1 MNRIETIKAAV
12 LPADAAERYGLSV
25 SRNGMARCPFHD
37 DHHPSLR
44 LYDDHFYCF
53 ACAAHGD
60 VIDLTAK
67 LLGVPVSEAI
77 RHLEED
83 FGLSGNDSPQSVRP
97 ARPHLSRFRQDELFC
112 ISTLTEYERLLRRW
126 KTEYAP
132 KTPDDPVDVTVD
144 NRFVEACQMLDY
156 IEYLADFLC
165 SADLEARVRAVD
177 ELMEDGLI
185 RKLRERLKEVND
197 DGRAA

>member
-1 MNRIETIKAAV
+1 MNRIETIKEAV
-12 LPADAAERYGLSV
+12 SPADAAGRYGQTIC
-25 SRNGMARCPFHD
+25 RNGMTLCPFHD

-67 LLGVPVSEAI
+67 LLGISVPEAI

-83 FGLSGNDSPQSVRP
+83 FGINTDADLPKIARP
-97 ARPHLSRFRQDELFC
+97 ARPHLSRFREDELLC
-112 ISTLTEYERLLRRW
+112 LSTLTEYERLLRGW

-132 KTPDDPVDVTVD
+132 KTPDDPIDD
-144 NRFVEACQMLDY
+144 RFVEACQMLDR

-165 SADLEARVRAVD
+165 SAGLEERVKAVD

-185 RKLRERLKEVND
+185 RKLHQRLEEVSDN
-197 DGRAA
+197 GRAA

>member
-1 MNRIETIKAAV
+1 M
-12 LPADAAERYGLSV
+12 P
-25 SRNGMARCPFHD
+25 
-37 DHHPSLR
+37 
-44 LYDDHFYCF
+44 
-53 ACAAHGD
+53 
-60 VIDLTAK
+60 
-67 LLGVPVSEAI
+67 EAI
-77 RHLEED
+77 RRLEED
-83 FGLSGNDSPQSVRP
+83 FGLAGNDSPQSVRP

>member
-12 LPADAAERYGLSV
+12 SPADAAKRYGLKV
-25 SRNGMARCPFHD
+25 GRNGMARCPFHD

-44 LYDDHFYCF
+44 LYDDHIYCF
-53 ACAAHGD
+53 ACASHGD

-67 LLGVPVSEAI
+67 LLGVSTPEAI
-77 RHLEED
+77 RRLEED
-83 FGLSGNDSPQSVRP
+83 FGLGGNETSSPIKP
-97 ARPHLSRFRQDELFC
+97 ARPHLSRFREDELFC
-112 ISTLTEYERLLRRW
+112 LSTLTEYERLLRRW

-132 KTPDDPVDVTVD
+132 KTPNDPIDD
-144 NRFVEACQMLDY
+144 RFVEACQMLDR

-165 SADLEARVRAVD
+165 AANLEERVRAVD
-177 ELMEDGLI
+177 ELMKDGLI
-185 RKLRERLKEVND
+185 RKLSHRLEEVND

>member
-1 MNRIETIKAAV
+1 MNRIETIKAEV
-12 LPADAAERYGLSV
+12 LPADAAERYGLTV
-25 SRNGMARCPFHD
+25 SRNGMTLCPFHD
-37 DHHPSLR
+37 DRHPSLR

-60 VIDLTAK
+60 VIDLAAK
-67 LLGVPVSEAI
+67 LLGIPGPEAI
-77 RHLEED
+77 RRLEED
-83 FGLSGNDSPQSVRP
+83 FGINTDADLPKTTRP
-97 ARPHLSRFRQDELFC
+97 ARPHLSRFREDELLC
-112 ISTLTEYERLLRRW
+112 LSTLTEYERLLRGW

-132 KTPDDPVDVTVD
+132 KTPDDPIDD
-144 NRFVEACQMLDY
+144 RFVEACQMLDR

-165 SADLEARVRAVD
+165 SAGLEERVKAVD

-185 RKLRERLKEVND
+185 QKLRRRLEEVKN

>member
-12 LPADAAERYGLSV
+12 SPADAAERYGLKV
-25 SRNGMARCPFHD
+25 SRSGMARCPFHD

-67 LLGVPVSEAI
+67 LLGVPVQEAI
-77 RHLEED
+77 RRLEED
-83 FGLSGNDSPQSVRP
+83 FGINTDADLPKIARP
-97 ARPHLSRFRQDELFC
+97 ARPHLSRFREDELLC
-112 ISTLTEYERLLRRW
+112 LSTLTEYERLLRGW

-132 KTPDDPVDVTVD
+132 KSPDDPIDD
-144 NRFVEACQMLDY
+144 RFVEACQMLDR

-165 SADLEARVRAVD
+165 AAGLEERVKAVD

-185 RKLRERLKEVND
+185 QKLRRRLEEVKNN
-197 DGRAA
+197 GRAA

>member
-12 LPADAAERYGLSV
+12 SPADAAERYGLTV
-25 SRNGMARCPFHD
+25 SRNGMAHCPFHD

-67 LLGVPVSEAI
+67 LLGIPVSEAI
-77 RHLEED
+77 RRLEED
-83 FGLSGNDSPQSVRP
+83 YGIDTHDSPSTTRP
-97 ARPHLSRFRQDELFC
+97 ARPHLSRFREDELLC
-112 ISTLTEYERLLRRW
+112 LSTLTEYERMLRRW

-132 KTPDDPVDVTVD
+132 KTPDDPIDD
-144 NRFVEACQMLDY
+144 RFAEACQMLDRV
-156 IEYLADFLC
+156 EYLADFLC
-165 SADLEARVRAVD
+165 AADLEEHVKAVE

-185 RKLRERLKEVND
+185 RKLREKLKEVND